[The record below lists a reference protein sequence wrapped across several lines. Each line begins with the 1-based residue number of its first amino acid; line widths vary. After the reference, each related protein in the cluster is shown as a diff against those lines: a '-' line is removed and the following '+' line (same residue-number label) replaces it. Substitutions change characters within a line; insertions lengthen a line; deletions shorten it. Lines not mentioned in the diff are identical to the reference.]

1 MADQPIA
8 PVAEPKVTET
18 PVVEAPKEQ
27 PKVEQTVKEALE
39 TKPEPKMVPEAVLI
53 EMKKENKQLAKEM
66 KDLKKSIEE
75 GATKKEVSA
84 DLKSLG
90 EKYNVDPNFLEEF
103 ANTTK
108 AEAEKEFNAKLKP
121 LEDEKK
127 AAEQTSKFNAVFDKT
142 MEELPEF
149 SKIAKRETVKALS
162 LLPENANKTFR
173 QILEDNFG
181 HLVQG
186 KRTLNPTVPRGG
198 NDAIEIDMARATRD
212 TEYFQQ
218 IMADP
223 LLKKKYNEGMGKR
236 LRL

>member
-1 MADQPIA
+1 MAEQPIA

-39 TKPEPKMVPEAVLI
+39 TKPEAKMVPEAVLI

-66 KDLKKSIEE
+66 KALQKSIED

-84 DLKSLG
+84 DLKGLG

-103 ANTTK
+103 AATTK
-108 AEAEKEFNAKLKP
+108 AKAEEEFNAKLKP
-121 LEDEKK
+121 LEDERK
-127 AAEQTSKFNAVFDKT
+127 AAEQTSKFNAVFDNV
-142 MEELPEF
+142 MEERPEY
-149 SKIAKRETVKALS
+149 SKIVKRETLKALS
-162 LLPENANKTFR
+162 MLPENKDKTFG

-181 HLVQG
+181 HLIQG
-186 KRTLNPTVPRGG
+186 KRTLNPTTPRGG
-198 NDAIEIDMARATRD
+198 ENIEIDMQKASRD
-212 TEYFQQ
+212 TEYFKEV
-218 IMADP
+218 MADP
-223 LLKKKYNEGMGKR
+223 LLKKKYNENLGKR